1 MGTCYK
7 CLHFDLYQIFFLFIM
22 TLRIYGIQKA
32 TGSRAPHVTAVVQT
46 QAIKKK
52 KKRKITR
59 NDLEN
64 LPSSFTDIN
73 DVIFF

>member
-7 CLHFDLYQIFFLFIM
+7 CLHFDLYQIFFFLFIM

-46 QAIKKK
+46 QATKK

-59 NDLEN
+59 NELEN

-73 DVIFF
+73 DVFFF